1 MKPLSSPLQQYWQT
15 VVERLP
21 EPLAEESL
29 SAQAKSVLTFSDF
42 VQDSVIAHPEWLTE
56 LQSQPPQA
64 DEWQHYAAWLQEAL
78 SNVSDEA
85 GLMRELRLFRRR
97 GAAHSPGN
105 ADRCRP
111 HGRSVHSGRA
121 YRRS

>member
-42 VQDSVIAHPEWLTE
+42 VQDSVIAHPEWLT
-56 LQSQPPQA
+56 
-64 DEWQHYAAWLQEAL
+64 AAGRRMAAL
-78 SNVSDEA
+78 RCMVA
-85 GLMRELRLFRRR
+85 G
-97 GAAHSPGN
+97 GAQ
-105 ADRCRP
+105 
-111 HGRSVHSGRA
+111 
-121 YRRS
+121 